1 MKKQFLQKII
11 SLLVVTLCLVATIQA
26 QTKIGPP
33 AGAPNAN
40 AMLEVSSTNKGLL
53 LPRLAL
59 VQTTNPAPL
68 TAHVAGMFVYNT
80 ATANDVTP
88 GIYYNDGTQ
97 WAQGKFAT
105 CQGFGTPSV
114 SGTQPTPANTS
125 TKILFTSED
134 YDIGNVFTPATGTF
148 TVQQAGRYIITGA
161 AVSQN
166 TTAFTVTQGLSIF
179 KNNVEIVRGTNA
191 FATPSE
197 GKGNVVSYIADLAVG
212 DAIDVRIFNTATL
225 SIFQASFS
233 AVKVDCGAAG
243 TGGVTASAPLTGDGT
258 VGMPLAILNNSFWE
272 TDGNTGTVAATNFI
286 GTTDAVDFVTRTNS
300 LERMRVTSGGNVGI
314 GLSSPAD
321 KVDVVGGSVG
331 VRDDQQGFKL
341 GGLTTMGLY
350 RNVGDVA
357 ATQND
362 ISLRSNA
369 AIVLA
374 GDANNNQG
382 GLFNDGAIVFGI
394 GGPSFSSPTFQE
406 RMRLH
411 GNGALGIGTN
421 NPTALLDVVG
431 TARVRTLNAGAN
443 TDEVVTADANGVLR
457 KLPAST
463 FGTPITASNG
473 LTLASGDVKL
483 GGTLTQATDVALAS
497 NNLTFSGTGNVG
509 IGTTALL
516 HKLTVN
522 TTINDELGIGSTIN
536 DQRRIF
542 MTPQI
547 SSGAYSGLSVL
558 GDAGIFFASS
568 TGNII
573 TSPTTRGLVIAP
585 WSGAPTGLKITE
597 QGNVGIGTN
606 APLAPL
612 HVIGGTTI
620 NASSNITFFNANAA
634 GLSTN
639 GPGPNTVGI
648 LANGNI
654 WSQSFIVAGGGTIT
668 ASDERIKNIIG
679 LSNNAQDLRL
689 LRQIEVTDY
698 TMKNI
703 VQFGNKQFKKVIAQQ
718 VERVYPQI
726 ITTQT
731 DYIPNIYSMA
741 TEVSI
746 NGNTV
751 TLKTATAHDF
761 KNGDW
766 IRLYNKASVAL
777 DVQVSAI
784 SGNAFTVNI
793 NNPEKQYFIY
803 GKKVEDFRTVDY
815 EALSMLN
822 VSATQEL
829 AKQVEVLKAAV
840 STLETEN
847 TALRAQATTGVSR
860 AEYNELKAM
869 VAQLLAQKSAAAT
882 TATTDEKK

>member
-11 SLLVVTLCLVATIQA
+11 SLLVVTWCLVATLQA
-26 QTKIGPP
+26 QTRIGAPGAPTSTLDVKGSFAATYNNITATTYTMTTTDYYLAWNGAANGTITLPAATIAAPTQGNIQGRVYQIKNTSTSSNLTVAANGAELLDNQSGAGVASIVLP
-33 AGAPNAN
+33 AGYY
-40 AMLEVSSTNKGLL
+40 AMLISKGTTSGTTWEVALVGVSSTSAVPCIPDYIMSVGGG
-53 LPRLAL
+53 
-59 VQTTNPAPL
+59 
-68 TAHVAGMFVYNT
+68 HVA
-80 ATANDVTP
+80 ATANSKVSFSSVATNGITLSSGDYQLKAGNTYRLEASLYESTATTGGGYGALYYSFYNNATNTAITSQNVARNHNAVTAGNTEGP
-88 GIYYNDGTQ
+88 QPLNVSY
-97 WAQGKFAT
+97 F
-105 CQGFGTPSV
+105 TPSSNLTV
-114 SGTQPTPANTS
+114 SLR
-125 TKILFTSED
+125 IH
-134 YDIGNVFTPATGTF
+134 PATFGNPTY
-148 TVQQAGRYIITGA
+148 VG
-161 AVSQN
+161 
-166 TTAFTVTQGLSIF
+166 GLSFI
-179 KNNVEIVRGTNA
+179 
-191 FATPSE
+191 
-197 GKGNVVSYIADLAVG
+197 
-212 DAIDVRIFNTATL
+212 
-225 SIFQASFS
+225 SITQINP
-233 AVKVDCGAAG
+233 CG
-243 TGGVTASAPLTGDGT
+243 GGGAGT
-258 VGMPLAILNNSFWE
+258 VG
-272 TDGNTGTVAATNFI
+272 
-286 GTTDAVDFVTRTNS
+286 
-300 LERMRVTSGGNVGI
+300 
-314 GLSSPAD
+314 AD
-321 KVDVVGGSVG
+321 
-331 VRDDQQGFKL
+331 
-341 GGLTTMGLY
+341 
-350 RNVGDVA
+350 
-357 ATQND
+357 
-362 ISLRSNA
+362 
-369 AIVLA
+369 
-374 GDANNNQG
+374 
-382 GLFNDGAIVFGI
+382 
-394 GGPSFSSPTFQE
+394 
-406 RMRLH
+406 
-411 GNGALGIGTN
+411 
-421 NPTALLDVVG
+421 
-431 TARVRTLNAGAN
+431 
-443 TDEVVTADANGVLR
+443 
-457 KLPAST
+457 
-463 FGTPITASNG
+463 NG
-473 LTLASGDVKL
+473 LTLGYNSAGNIGL
-483 GGTLTQATDVALAS
+483 GGTLAKTTDVALAG

-542 MTPQI
+542 MIPQI

-585 WSGAPTGLKITE
+585 WRGAPTGLKITE

-612 HVIGGTTI
+612 HVIGGPGI
-620 NASSNITFFNANAA
+620 NASGNITFFNANAA
-634 GLSTN
+634 GLTTI
-639 GPGPNTVGI
+639 GPGANTVGI

-654 WSQSFIVAGGGTIT
+654 WSQGYIVAGGGTIT